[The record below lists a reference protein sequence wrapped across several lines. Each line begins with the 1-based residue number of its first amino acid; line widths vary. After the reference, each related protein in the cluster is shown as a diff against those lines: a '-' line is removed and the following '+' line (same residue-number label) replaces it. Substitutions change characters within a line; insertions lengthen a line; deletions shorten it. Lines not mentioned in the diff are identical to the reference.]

1 VSEDRDAL
9 YERRRS
15 DAMVDRRLDRLS
27 VRIGDVEAK
36 VDALARNVY
45 IGMGVLIVVSALF
58 SIVGPIIARD
68 VLGP

>member
-1 VSEDRDAL
+1 MSEDRDAL